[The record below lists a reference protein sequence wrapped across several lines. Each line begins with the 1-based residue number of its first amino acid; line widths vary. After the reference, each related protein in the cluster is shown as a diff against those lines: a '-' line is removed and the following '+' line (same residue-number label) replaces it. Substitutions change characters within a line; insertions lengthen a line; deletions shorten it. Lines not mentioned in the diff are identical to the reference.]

1 MEMCCVNQETLHKHK
16 VLLLPL
22 LLKTENKPLQANCM
36 HFLVIQKGSSQEKRR
51 KNDKT
56 ALSPVSGREHNLE
69 KGAAVRFKN
78 PCYLFAVN

>member
-36 HFLVIQKGSSQEKRR
+36 HFLVIQKGSSQEKL
-51 KNDKT
+51 T
-56 ALSPVSGREHNLE
+56 WE
-69 KGAAVRFKN
+69 FTTI
-78 PCYLFAVN
+78 